1 MSTQPEQRDADAW
14 AAKVDRLAVG
24 DGHINLTGRRPTAP
38 MNGFGR
44 MWQKT
49 YRARLG
55 SAVSA
60 HAVGPPGL
68 DEPAAVPPEITPQ
81 VVISE
86 WKANFPQFWPSGNR
100 FFAPLAGIAPGE
112 VAALDLS
119 MPGGLKLSTGVL
131 VLYADDESFTLM
143 TPQGHMF
150 AGWITFGAFVE
161 DEQLWA
167 QAQVLMRASDPLYE
181 LGMSFGGHRQEDRH
195 WMHTLSALSAHLGIE
210 AEVTAETIC
219 VDRRRQWS
227 RAGNVWHNA
236 GIRSAVHLAGTP
248 LRLVRHPRSSSRS
261 QVEHRNDAGTP
272 AT

>member
-68 DEPAAVPPEITPQ
+68 DEPAADPPEITPQ
-81 VVISE
+81 VVISAC
-86 WKANFPQFWPSGNR
+86 KANFPQFWPSGNR

-112 VAALDLS
+112 VPALDLS

-131 VLYADDESFTLM
+131 VLFADEESFTLM
-143 TPQGHMF
+143 TPEGHMF
-150 AGWITFGAFVE
+150 A
-161 DEQLWA
+161 
-167 QAQVLMRASDPLYE
+167 
-181 LGMSFGGHRQEDRH
+181 
-195 WMHTLSALSAHLGIE
+195 
-210 AEVTAETIC
+210 
-219 VDRRRQWS
+219 
-227 RAGNVWHNA
+227 
-236 GIRSAVHLAGTP
+236 
-248 LRLVRHPRSSSRS
+248 
-261 QVEHRNDAGTP
+261 
-272 AT
+272 